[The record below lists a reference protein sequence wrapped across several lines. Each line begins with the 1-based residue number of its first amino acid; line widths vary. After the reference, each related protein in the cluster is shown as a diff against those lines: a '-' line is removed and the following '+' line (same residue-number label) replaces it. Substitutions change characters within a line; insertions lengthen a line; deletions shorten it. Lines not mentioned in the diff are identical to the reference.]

1 MEFMNK
7 SKKFFADGGI
17 IFSNKHNFLA
27 KTVQAMGLAAVVTIF
42 PANASKADFNN
53 VIQPSMVPIAKHAAN
68 IASLD
73 KVAIK
78 KIAAK
83 FADGSI
89 QSLRESW
96 EQAREQAAQETLIET
111 AQKVAEAGVT
121 GVIAE
126 AAEYFAYHTEQ
137 VSVNLSVHE
146 FGHYKVPHYVAK
158 EIVRAAKD
166 TNFPA
171 ETLFAIAEK
180 ESSFDITASPKTSS
194 AFGLMQF
201 LDQKWLEM
209 VKNHGAEYGLDYE
222 ADIIV
227 ERQNGDKTEYYVQN
241 DIARKRILDLRTSPY
256 LSAVFT
262 AINLIDAK
270 NKIEARVNSELSN
283 EELYLP
289 HFLGTNGAGKLLEQ
303 SAVKP
308 NVAAAK
314 VFPAAAKA
322 NKNMF
327 RGKGGRS
334 LTISQFKDK
343 IVSTIEKRTRKYNE
357 VELVIAEA
365 MPSPTG
371 ENKGFLLAFG
381 R

>member
-1 MEFMNK
+1 MELMNK
-7 SKKFFADGGI
+7 SKEFFANGGM

-27 KTVQAMGLAAVVTIF
+27 KTVQALGLAAVVTIF

-53 VIQPSMVPIAKHAAN
+53 VIQPSMVPIAKNTADIVN
-68 IASLD
+68 YD
-73 KVAIK
+73 KVAMK
-78 KIAAK
+78 RIAAK

-89 QSLRESW
+89 QRLKESW
-96 EQAREQAAQETLIET
+96 ELARQQAAEEVLVET

-121 GVIAE
+121 GMLAE
-126 AAEYFAYHTEQ
+126 AAEYVAYHSEQ

-201 LDQKWLEM
+201 LDQKWFEM
-209 VKNHGAEYGLDYE
+209 VKNHGSDYGLEYE
-222 ADIIV
+222 AEIIN
-227 ERQNGDKTEYYVQN
+227 ERQNGGKIEYYVDNEVAKQ
-241 DIARKRILDLRTSPY
+241 RILNLRTSPY

-262 AINLIDAK
+262 AINLLDAK
-270 NKIEARVNSELSN
+270 GKIEIRVNAELSN

-303 SAVKP
+303 SAAKP
-308 NVAAAK
+308 NIAAAK

-322 NKNMF
+322 NRNMF

-343 IVSTIEKRTRKYNE
+343 IVSTIEKRTQKYTE
-357 VELVIAEA
+357 VESIIAEA
-365 MPSPTG
+365 TTTSPEEG
-371 ENKGFLLAFG
+371 KGFLMAFS